1 VHIAPRR
8 FFAATI
14 FVIRHDACN
23 SVQGATAM
31 SAFAATLAL

>member
-1 VHIAPRR
+1 MSSL
-8 FFAATI
+8 
-14 FVIRHDACN
+14 HDACN